1 MVASRNVRGFLTL
14 EKLLTAGCPL
24 LFVLSAPQVTPN
36 VDENVSFK
44 LYPLKAVSCVS
55 VSSSLKITLFLDS
68 IVFRK
73 HLKRTCRQKAAPRNP
88 SKFNG
93 LMYQIYII
101 SVI

>member
-55 VSSSLKITLFLDS
+55 SSLKITLFLDS

-73 HLKRTCRQKAAPRNP
+73 HLKRTC
-88 SKFNG
+88 
-93 LMYQIYII
+93 
-101 SVI
+101 

>member
-24 LFVLSAPQVTPN
+24 LLVLSAPQVTPN
-36 VDENVSFK
+36 VDENM
-44 LYPLKAVSCVS
+44 LYPLKAVLCVS

-73 HLKRTCRQKAAPRNP
+73 HLKRTC
-88 SKFNG
+88 
-93 LMYQIYII
+93 
-101 SVI
+101 